1 MKGFHIPKVKK
12 SDAINSNF
20 VPNTTNEIKISHIKS
35 NNLETSKSNSD
46 QVLLK
51 DKTPKKSPSLLLLET
66 NSVPEIEKSLKEPLV
81 EEILSDI
88 DELDYEKGDEKDD
101 TFYEDFK
108 RKKPLCRI
116 YDSTKKKSEI
126 SKNLSRKKC
135 KPDVSNHS
143 KPKLQNGEIKQSV
156 PSSYTKKKDRPLRKV
171 TIIRREL
178 SDLSSDGDI
187 ENELD
192 ERLKNHLSKN
202 SVNQTKKDKCDKVI
216 STPIY
221 YIRGDYNDKKNL
233 FNGAPFDPD
242 EATQAN
248 RASYKTD
255 DNRSDAKDEDSVL
268 DTTPAAPPTP
278 HLLSSDSENNNPVGF
293 EDNEL
298 NLSFSPN
305 TTVSEK
311 ENLNHSTVH
320 YDTATSDSPNIGKPH
335 IFQFNDAEE
344 LDPSCKYNESFIC
357 PLLYSINSLA
367 CNFLHIVLY
376 CLIFSVVDQLR
387 NEDENIL
394 CDDEVPMDWA
404 AADNTGLMGE
414 LQQCRLD
421 LQLNPTCSPSIDFPQ
436 NVFDNRC
443 LSIPLL
449 NISVKLKKE

>member
-12 SDAINSNF
+12 GDAINSNIAL
-20 VPNTTNEIKISHIKS
+20 NTTNEITTNHIKR
-35 NNLETSKSNSD
+35 NNVETSKSNSD

-51 DKTPKKSPSLLLLET
+51 NKIQEKSSSLLLSET

-81 EEILSDI
+81 QDILSDI

-101 TFYEDFK
+101 TFYEDYK

-116 YDSTKKKSEI
+116 HDSTKKKSEI
-126 SKNLSRKKC
+126 DKNVSLKKC
-135 KPDVSNHS
+135 KPDVSNHF
-143 KPKLQNGEIKQSV
+143 KPKFQNGEIKQSV

-178 SDLSSDGDI
+178 SDLSSDEEI
-187 ENELD
+187 ENELE

-202 SVNQTKKDKCDKVI
+202 SVNQAKKDKCDKVI
-216 STPIY
+216 RTPIY

-242 EATQAN
+242 EATQAK

-255 DNRSDAKDEDSVL
+255 GNRSDAKDEDSVL

-278 HLLSSDSENNNPVGF
+278 HLLSSDSENNISVGF

-298 NLSFSPN
+298 SIAFSPN

-311 ENLNHSTVH
+311 ENLNHSTVN
-320 YDTATSDSPNIGKPH
+320 YDTPTSDSPNIGKPH
-335 IFQFNDAEE
+335 IFIFNDAEE

-357 PLLYSINSLA
+357 PLLYSLKSL
-367 CNFLHIVLY
+367 
-376 CLIFSVVDQLR
+376 S
-387 NEDENIL
+387 
-394 CDDEVPMDWA
+394 
-404 AADNTGLMGE
+404 
-414 LQQCRLD
+414 
-421 LQLNPTCSPSIDFPQ
+421 
-436 NVFDNRC
+436 
-443 LSIPLL
+443 
-449 NISVKLKKE
+449 

>member
-12 SDAINSNF
+12 GEAINSNF
-20 VPNTTNEIKISHIKS
+20 VLNTTNEIKINHIKS
-35 NNLETSKSNSD
+35 TNVETSKSNSD

-143 KPKLQNGEIKQSV
+143 KPKCQNGEIKQSV

-221 YIRGDYNDKKNL
+221 
-233 FNGAPFDPD
+233 
-242 EATQAN
+242 
-248 RASYKTD
+248 
-255 DNRSDAKDEDSVL
+255 
-268 DTTPAAPPTP
+268 
-278 HLLSSDSENNNPVGF
+278 
-293 EDNEL
+293 
-298 NLSFSPN
+298 
-305 TTVSEK
+305 
-311 ENLNHSTVH
+311 
-320 YDTATSDSPNIGKPH
+320 
-335 IFQFNDAEE
+335 
-344 LDPSCKYNESFIC
+344 
-357 PLLYSINSLA
+357 
-367 CNFLHIVLY
+367 
-376 CLIFSVVDQLR
+376 
-387 NEDENIL
+387 
-394 CDDEVPMDWA
+394 
-404 AADNTGLMGE
+404 
-414 LQQCRLD
+414 
-421 LQLNPTCSPSIDFPQ
+421 
-436 NVFDNRC
+436 
-443 LSIPLL
+443 
-449 NISVKLKKE
+449 